1 MTIITNNLKTL
12 VPSPGNMHLDLNRFF
27 QEQIAS
33 SWLQTLWLTVL
44 TIFTLFYTL
53 SRLQSNTVT
62 TAVVLVI
69 WVLTVAMTIMGE
81 IKKQHTS
88 MTLWLKNNL
97 YSSVTNVQITLVLT
111 LFIIGLVSAFYN
123 YAWVNASFETV
134 RVQNATFEA
143 SVTEVANNYGLNLS
157 SISAG
162 VPVDR
167 VTLYNAAGTP
177 IRESTFTRQEDDP
190 NIVTVE
196 HRRVYTGATWGA
208 VTTNLSNLFV
218 FRFKDQIWRVY
229 LAIALMTA
237 LIVPSIFVYQGNK
250 YRGTNIRR
258 LLTIGWVASPFLLFL
273 FLRGFT
279 WAGPFTYVNPDVI
292 WGGFLLTVLIS
303 IFAIVVSFPIGL
315 LLALGRRSKIQ
326 GIPWWL
332 LYPIALILTGY
343 NLATSTPEIWNG
355 ARNGFEQLIAFWPL
369 LIMLVTYLFHRNFN
383 GNAVALYSTIYIEV
397 VRGVPLITV
406 LFMAIILFPI
416 FLPAG
421 WEVLNTSR
429 VMVAFALFAA
439 AYLAENVRGGL
450 QSLNNGQYEAADA
463 LGLNT
468 FQKYRLI
475 VLPQALRTVIP
486 AIVGQFIGLF
496 KDTSLVFLVGLFDFL
511 AVANNI
517 ASQPDWLG
525 IRTEPY
531 ILLIVVYFIFS
542 SLMAGYSR
550 RLERQ
555 LGVGER

>member
-1 MTIITNNLKTL
+1 MTIITKNLKTL
-12 VPSPGNMHLDLNRFF
+12 VPSPGNMHLDINRFF

-33 SWLQTLWLTVL
+33 SWLQVLWLSAL

-53 SRLQSNTVT
+53 SRLQSNTFT

-81 IKKQHTS
+81 IKKEHTS

-111 LFIIGLVSAFYN
+111 LFIIGLVTAFYG
-123 YAWVNASFETV
+123 YAWVNASFTQF

-143 SVTEVANNYGLNLS
+143 SVQEVATDYSLNLA
-157 SISAG
+157 SISPG
-162 VPVDR
+162 VAVNR
-167 VTLYNAAGTP
+167 TTLYNLAGTP

-190 NIVTVE
+190 DVVTVE
-196 HRRVYTGATWGA
+196 HRRIYSGATWGA
-208 VTTNLSNLFV
+208 VTTNLENLFV

-229 LAIALMTA
+229 LSIALGVL

-250 YRGTNIRR
+250 YKGTNLRR
-258 LLTIGWVASPFLLFL
+258 LLTFGWVASPFLLFL
-273 FLRGFT
+273 FLRGSS
-279 WAGPFTYVNPDVI
+279 WAGPFTYVNPDIV

-303 IFAIVVSFPIGL
+303 IFAIVVSFPLGL

-332 LYPIALILTGY
+332 LYPIAILLTGY
-343 NLATSTPEIWNG
+343 NLVTSTPESLSA
-355 ARNGFEQLIAFWPL
+355 ARNGFEQIVAFWPL
-369 LIMLVTYLFHRNFN
+369 LIMVAAYIFHRNFQ
-383 GNAVALYSTIYIEV
+383 GNAVALYSTLYIEV

-421 WEVLNTSR
+421 WQVLNTSR

-517 ASQPDWLG
+517 ASQPEWLG

-531 ILLIVVYFIFS
+531 ILLILVYFIFS